1 MKRFNTAIMLI
12 LFAIVIPIIAHSQ
25 SATDA
30 YKSLKKL
37 ESKIEIGINYKDYS
51 TALGDINYEVKE
63 FLESR
68 EAKKK
73 PKLAESLERVMTHHK
88 NAMTVWKDSSL
99 TDIFDMPAGIIKIV
113 DNDGIVH
120 FKRGEVDKNSFE
132 SYILKSY
139 PEIEKAYNIGKKSG
153 KEIRVGEVLNIIWNA
168 ASFDLKNVKTLLVK

>member
-1 MKRFNTAIMLI
+1 
-12 LFAIVIPIIAHSQ
+12 
-25 SATDA
+25 
-30 YKSLKKL
+30 
-37 ESKIEIGINYKDYS
+37 
-51 TALGDINYEVKE
+51 
-63 FLESR
+63 
-68 EAKKK
+68 
-73 PKLAESLERVMTHHK
+73 MTHHK